1 MNLSGERIYPEKC
14 QTAEDYVLY
23 LKHMF
28 AYEYAKGVIQPNAK
42 VLEVGCGAG
51 YGTAMLAGRKDLQVT
66 GLDVDASVVESAI
79 NLYQSDNCHYMAFD
93 GSRLPFQDEEFDAV
107 ISFQVI
113 EHVVDDE
120 SFLKEMSRVLKP
132 GGHAIVVTPNRSY
145 RLRKDQKPWNPFHV
159 REYDPQ
165 TFGKLMKSRCPGSQV
180 FGIDASPAVRSIE
193 VQRVHHN
200 KLRAPAKWL
209 AALVY
214 RARKSLQPDVEAI
227 RSKYSTKDFSITP
240 GDAPGSLDLMGVWE
254 KPRH

>member
-28 AYEYAKGVIQPNAK
+28 AYECAKGVIQPNAK

-51 YGTAMLAGRKDLQVT
+51 YGTAMLADRKDLQIT
-66 GLDVDASVVESAI
+66 GLDVDASVVESAN

-159 REYDPQ
+159 REYDAEA
-165 TFGKLMKSRCPGSQV
+165 FSKLIKSKFPGCRV
-180 FGIDASPAVRSIE
+180 FGISATPAVRSIE
-193 VQRVHHN
+193 ARRVYHN
-200 KLRAPAKWL
+200 KLKAPARWL
-209 AALVY
+209 ASVAY
-214 RARKSLQPDVEAI
+214 RSTRSLGPGMQAVKA
-227 RSKYSTKDFSITP
+227 KYSTKDFHTSP
-240 GDAPGSLDLMGVWE
+240 ENDQDSLDLMGVWN
-254 KPRH
+254 KPPR